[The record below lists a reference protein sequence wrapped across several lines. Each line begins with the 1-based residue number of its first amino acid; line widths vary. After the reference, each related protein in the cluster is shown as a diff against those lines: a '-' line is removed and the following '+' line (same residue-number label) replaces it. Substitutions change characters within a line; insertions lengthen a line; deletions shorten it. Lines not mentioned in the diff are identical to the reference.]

1 MKGTC
6 QLLDFLTIIFHRVVF
21 QIQQLIKLNSFYTG
35 NSTTLTYLSAL
46 RESSFKGIT
55 LKIINIH
62 DMTLYIKFTLY
73 SQRFCGGLTPKAF
86 THSNSAIIALLW
98 LLFSTL

>member
-1 MKGTC
+1 
-6 QLLDFLTIIFHRVVF
+6 
-21 QIQQLIKLNSFYTG
+21 
-35 NSTTLTYLSAL
+35 
-46 RESSFKGIT
+46 
-55 LKIINIH
+55 
-62 DMTLYIKFTLY
+62 MTLYIKFTLY